1 MLKNLKK
8 IFDIHLGPISAYNN
22 EYNDVGNAQGK
33 LAVIIPL
40 CQDNDN
46 DSLKAYGR

>member
-1 MLKNLKK
+1 MN
-8 IFDIHLGPISAYNN
+8 IRDI
-22 EYNDVGNAQGK
+22 GNTQGK
-33 LAVIIPL
+33 LAVIILL